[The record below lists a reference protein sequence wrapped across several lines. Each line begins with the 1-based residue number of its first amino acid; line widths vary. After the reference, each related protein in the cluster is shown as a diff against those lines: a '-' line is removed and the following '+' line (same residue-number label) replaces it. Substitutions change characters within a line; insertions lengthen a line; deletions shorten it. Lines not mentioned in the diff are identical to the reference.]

1 MRYIYNISKE
11 NTVCIYVWTC
21 ASHSKI
27 YYDMR
32 VFPVYCFLR
41 HLVGLECHILTNYKY
56 CLCYIST
63 SCCAVSRRDRCLFI
77 RHVAQSLIN
86 DKSWDLKT
94 ISYIW
99 NISWIINSK
108 HTQSILQLCTR
119 DSLGLSYVFR
129 TIWTI
134 LWKLRCLT
142 H

>member
-1 MRYIYNISKE
+1 MKYKEVIMRYIYNISKE
-11 NTVCIYVWTC
+11 NTVCICVWTC

-32 VFPVYCFLR
+32 VFPGYCFLR
-41 HLVGLECHILTNYKY
+41 HLVGLECHLLTNYKY

-94 ISYIW
+94 ISYI
-99 NISWIINSK
+99 
-108 HTQSILQLCTR
+108 
-119 DSLGLSYVFR
+119 
-129 TIWTI
+129 
-134 LWKLRCLT
+134 
-142 H
+142 